1 MSTEQ
6 LEQNLTPQFKKKLHK
21 WRAKQQNSNCY
32 ASSEPAA
39 SPTAKSLSG
48 GDLKPKID
56 WNLWSSGA
64 LKLEGQGLCS
74 LPDQKDLPEKFQK
87 KLGELCPVVC
97 IDPYFYT
104 PYSPEQW
111 NRLKC
116 APGGGTNSDNDS
128 LKRNS
133 KHSQS
138 TRRGSDDDRWY
149 KHKPHDNEKCVQCVI
164 CHHLDQLLFICLSY
178 LQIGAP

>member
-32 ASSEPAA
+32 ATSEPAS
-39 SPTAKSLSG
+39 SPTTKSQSG

-87 KLGELCPVVC
+87 KLGESC
-97 IDPYFYT
+97 DHFT
-104 PYSPEQW
+104 
-111 NRLKC
+111 
-116 APGGGTNSDNDS
+116 
-128 LKRNS
+128 
-133 KHSQS
+133 
-138 TRRGSDDDRWY
+138 
-149 KHKPHDNEKCVQCVI
+149 
-164 CHHLDQLLFICLSY
+164 
-178 LQIGAP
+178 